1 MTCKNSSGRREW
13 SSVLKSHT
21 SALHPPPRFPHTCS
35 LWPVV
40 EGCKG
45 TFGLCEVR
53 GGGWGLLWT
62 SSCAWSGR
70 SQFGEMGEGGE
81 VFRAGPCRGIASP
94 CVDATHLRELKK
106 KKKVLCCHPLFTL
119 SSISLLVLVNP
130 RHMDGKPLR
139 FPPPPLHPHPS
150 VFQHG
155 VFLSCSPKLK
165 TRASRGRSERV
176 WMCAL
181 SRHLLF
187 ISQT

>member
-106 KKKVLCCHPLFTL
+106 KKKSPVL
-119 SSISLLVLVNP
+119 SSIIYFELHFSPCSCESSTHGRQTSEIPPTPTPVSFSMAFFFHVP
-130 RHMDGKPLR
+130 RN
-139 FPPPPLHPHPS
+139 
-150 VFQHG
+150 
-155 VFLSCSPKLK
+155 
-165 TRASRGRSERV
+165 
-176 WMCAL
+176 
-181 SRHLLF
+181 
-187 ISQT
+187 